1 MFKSFTY
8 KISSNKKS
16 KVSIIRP
23 SILWVMSE
31 RSKLVINNKVTYLNP
46 GELLLINNHC
56 TLNFEDN
63 PSNKVLMS
71 HQISF
76 FSTPEKELLSLSKN
90 TMQFDFVEPII
101 KLTPSIKQILFLT
114 HELDTKYI
122 SDNVQNT
129 LTNALYI
136 QLAENGLLHLL
147 FQSEKILFEKKLF
160 DLFSIEP
167 SYKHNINNS
176 CNHLGVSR
184 ATLIRRLRRSNMTYK
199 KLLRQVRMNH
209 AINLIH
215 QGEISITNIALD
227 CGYYSNHRFNNYFKE
242 QFGMSVKDY
251 IFKSSVNDS

>member
-1 MFKSFTY
+1 
-8 KISSNKKS
+8 
-16 KVSIIRP
+16 
-23 SILWVMSE
+23 
-31 RSKLVINNKVTYLNP
+31 
-46 GELLLINNHC
+46 
-56 TLNFEDN
+56 
-63 PSNKVLMS
+63 
-71 HQISF
+71 
-76 FSTPEKELLSLSKN
+76 
-90 TMQFDFVEPII
+90 MQFDFVEPII

>member
-76 FSTPEKELLSLSKN
+76 FQLQKKN
-90 TMQFDFVEPII
+90 
-101 KLTPSIKQILFLT
+101 
-114 HELDTKYI
+114 
-122 SDNVQNT
+122 
-129 LTNALYI
+129 
-136 QLAENGLLHLL
+136 
-147 FQSEKILFEKKLF
+147 
-160 DLFSIEP
+160 
-167 SYKHNINNS
+167 
-176 CNHLGVSR
+176 
-184 ATLIRRLRRSNMTYK
+184 
-199 KLLRQVRMNH
+199 
-209 AINLIH
+209 
-215 QGEISITNIALD
+215 
-227 CGYYSNHRFNNYFKE
+227 YYL
-242 QFGMSVKDY
+242 
-251 IFKSSVNDS
+251 